1 MNLGKIKLFIWQPG
15 RQENAKYDKFC
26 FLHFRI
32 GRFGFDGY
40 ILHYPKGT
48 RLPLHTDPIDGK
60 MWRLNITL
68 SGKSMFFL
76 KRRGGRSVGWKST
89 MRRINFFRPDIETH
103 ALTAYT
109 QTFKLSLGFAKFN
122 RKPKK

>member
-1 MNLGKIKLFIWQPG
+1 MSPQKVKLFIWQPG

-26 FLHFRI
+26 FLNFRV

-48 RLPLHTDPIDGK
+48 ILPLHTDPIDGK

-68 SGKSMFFL
+68 KGFALFFIKKGREAKCST
-76 KRRGGRSVGWKST
+76 KRF
-89 MRRINFFRPDIETH
+89 NFFRPDIYPHT
-103 ALTAYT
+103 LTAYT